1 MTKPTLH
8 IDNQDLFVPHRVVRV
23 GAASTNG
30 AQQVVPADTVKDPVG
45 RAAIAK
51 ANEDIR
57 DLPKREKLI
66 KVGAPGERNRG
77 LSAGADEPGG
87 KVVSM
92 VPDAIGDVYPGEHRH
107 AYQIEVGDVIMNIGE
122 PTAEMGR
129 WVKILGV
136 EIVIVDGVRHSAEFQ
151 GVSEAGYRLLMSMDA
166 NAQVRLVTNQ
176 EEPYG

>member
-1 MTKPTLH
+1 MAKEPLH

-23 GAASTNG
+23 GAPSTNG
-30 AQQVVPADTVKDPVG
+30 AQEVVPADTVKDPVG

-51 ANEDIR
+51 ANEDVR
-57 DLPKREKLI
+57 DLPKREKREKII

-77 LSAGADEPGG
+77 LSAGPNEPGG

-92 VPDAIGDVYPGEHRH
+92 VPDAIGEHRH
-107 AYQIEVGDVIMNIGE
+107 AYQVEVGDVIMNIGA

-136 EIVIVDGVRHSAEFQ
+136 EFIVIDGVRHSAEFQ
-151 GVSEAGYRLLMSMDA
+151 GVSEAGYRLTMSMDA